1 MAGSLRS
8 RPDKGADAWELR
20 VYLGRDSTGKV
31 RHRSRLFRGSRRAA
45 ERELA
50 SMVTSVAEAPAPVP
64 EERATQWGPTTT
76 VNDAIAAWKRN
87 GWEDLSPSTTARYES
102 LWKVHIRESVGRK
115 PIAALSSYELER
127 WFRELKRT
135 GQSEAS
141 VRQARAVLNRACRLA
156 RKWSGGTL
164 PNPVADTEIPNWGLH
179 ESTEPVRSPEADEVR
194 ALVAAAQEEDIRIAV
209 FVRLVAATG
218 ARRGEACAL
227 RWSDVD
233 FEHGSVL
240 FDEAVVT
247 GGGPAVVRG
256 PKTRASIRQVA
267 VDDDTLALLSEL
279 RSAQLELAEL
289 CDRTLEDGSFVFSM
303 EPGGSHPAHPDTM
316 SHGFVAARKRAGV
329 KRDVHLHS
337 LRHFHSTVLDPIV
350 SERQKQSRLGWAT
363 VHMARHYTDAIPEED
378 RRAAEHVGRVLADD
392 NLSPQD
398 GQ

>member
-1 MAGSLRS
+1 VAGSLRP
-8 RPDKGADAWELR
+8 RPDKGANAWELR

-76 VNDAIAAWKRN
+76 VNDALAAWKRN

-127 WFRELKRT
+127 WFRELKRA

-194 ALVAAAQEEDIRIAV
+194 ALVAAAQQEDIRIAV

-233 FEHGSVL
+233 FEHGSVM

-256 PKTRASIRQVA
+256 RASA
-267 VDDDTLALLSEL
+267 
-279 RSAQLELAEL
+279 RS
-289 CDRTLEDGSFVFSM
+289 
-303 EPGGSHPAHPDTM
+303 P
-316 SHGFVAARKRAGV
+316 
-329 KRDVHLHS
+329 
-337 LRHFHSTVLDPIV
+337 STTT
-350 SERQKQSRLGWAT
+350 RWRC
-363 VHMARHYTDAIPEED
+363 
-378 RRAAEHVGRVLADD
+378 
-392 NLSPQD
+392 
-398 GQ
+398 